1 MPERATHNVVPLR
14 RTHELDAHVMP
25 DSKGNTSGSLWVDFL
40 TFWHI
45 WLPTWLSRVDWVEVG
60 FRLVIAV
67 CLLAISTSIL
77 ALAMAYGWIDAP
89 YLADLLGLP
98 HN

>member
-1 MPERATHNVVPLR
+1 MSR
-14 RTHELDAHVMP
+14 RN
-25 DSKGNTSGSLWVDFL
+25 NTSGSRWVDFL

-45 WLPTWLSRVDWVEVG
+45 GLPLRLSRVDWIEAG

-67 CLLAISTSIL
+67 CLLAISTSLL
-77 ALAMAYGWIDAP
+77 ALALAYGWINSP